1 MNDHTL
7 IIILCIAAGAIA
19 LLSLITLILLLVKL
33 AGMRKLQEDV
43 RRRSEVLPLL
53 FNSMDRN
60 SDLLRSELDQIRQTV
75 DQKLSESL
83 TARLDASFRTV
94 SEQLENVYRS
104 MGEMKELSASVTD
117 NVSGL
122 NRILSN
128 VKARGTW
135 GETQL
140 KNILDDIVPTL
151 YEVNVA
157 TNPENSKRVEFAVRM
172 SAGKDTTMYLPIDSK
187 FPLEDYARLCEA
199 ADSGDAAAMQ
209 EARKQLKQR
218 VLSEAKDVSLYIH
231 EPDTAPF
238 AVLYLAT
245 DGLYAEIAS
254 DEALVARVRSEH
266 RVLLCGP
273 STIAALLNSLALGMR
288 TVEINRKA
296 EEIRQL
302 LAAVR
307 GQYNTFAL
315 NLAKVRKK
323 LTEAET
329 ALDEAERRSRT
340 INRKLSS
347 AELGETA
354 EALPLAAD
362 PSETIGSE
370 SESWSFEP

>member
-1 MNDHTL
+1 MNDHAL
-7 IIILCIAAGAIA
+7 IIILCVAAGAIA

-43 RRRSEVLPLL
+43 RRRAEVLPLL
-53 FNSMDRN
+53 FNRMDRTN
-60 SDLLRSELDQIRQTV
+60 DLVRSELDQIRKTV
-75 DQKLSESL
+75 DEKLNETL

-104 MGEMKELSASVTD
+104 MGEMKELSLSVTD

-172 SAGKDTTMYLPIDSK
+172 SAGRDTTMYLPIDSK

-199 ADSGDAAAMQ
+199 ADSGDTAAMQ

-245 DGLYAEIAS
+245 EGLYAEIAS

-307 GQYNTFAL
+307 GQYNTFSL
-315 NLAKVRKK
+315 HLAKVRKK
-323 LTEAET
+323 LNEAES
-329 ALDEAERRSRT
+329 ALDEAEKRSRT

-347 AELGETA
+347 AELGETSGADA
-354 EALPLAAD
+354 EALD
-362 PSETIGSE
+362 E
-370 SESWSFEP
+370 SEPDLASFEP